1 MTQTSIERYQTAIDA
16 LFAAKENGTIYNV
29 DFKSWKDY
37 ANRGYEKA
45 VSEKVRS
52 PFFHCGEY
60 ENRTER
66 ERDIENAVP
75 YGLHQFPSKKLLK
88 LIEGANETPMV
99 SAVVEL
105 IATWKPVSDTVK
117 ALKPMVVMG
126 RKPSTDPRKTPER
139 TLENTGTCAVCEMNV
154 KLDKGQHIVAH
165 GYTIRWGFQSGNCHG
180 VRFKAFELSSEGAIS
195 WKDHLERALEIALEN
210 VEMMPALIATETDAK
225 TKRDL
230 QQGLANNKATVRF
243 APADITR
250 LEKRITN
257 WEPKA
262 LPGAVK

>member
-1 MTQTSIERYQTAIDA
+1 MIHTNNERYQIAIDA
-16 LFAAKENGTIYNV
+16 LFAAKNEGTIYNV
-29 DFKSWKDY
+29 DYKSWKDY
-37 ANRGYEKA
+37 ANRGYENA
-45 VSEKVRS
+45 VSAKVRS

-75 YGLHQFPSKKLLK
+75 HGLHQFPSKKLLK

-99 SAVVEL
+99 SAVIEL

-139 TLENTGTCAVCEMNV
+139 TLENTGTCSVCEMNV

-165 GYTIRWGFQSGNCHG
+165 GYTIQWGFQSGNCHG

-210 VEMMPALIATETDAK
+210 AEALPALIAAETDAK
-225 TKRDL
+225 MKRDL

-243 APADITR
+243 APADIAR
-250 LEKRITN
+250 LEKKIAT

-262 LPGAVK
+262 LPDAK

>member
-16 LFAAKENGTIYNV
+16 LFAAKEDGTIYNV
-29 DFKSWKDY
+29 DYKSWKDY
-37 ANRGYEKA
+37 AGRGYERD
-45 VSEKVRS
+45 VSDKVRA

-66 ERDIENAVP
+66 ERSIEDAIG
-75 YGLHQFPSKKLLK
+75 YGLHTFPSKKLLT
-88 LIEGANETPMV
+88 LVESANETPMV
-99 SAVVEL
+99 SAVIEL
-105 IATWKPVSDTVK
+105 IATWKPVRDTIK

-139 TLENTGTCAVCEMNV
+139 TLENTGTCAVCDMNV

-165 GYTIRWGFQSGNCHG
+165 GYTIQWGFQSGNCHG
-180 VRFKAFELSSEGAIS
+180 VRFKAFELSSEGTIS

-210 VEMMPALIATETDAK
+210 VDALPELIAAETDSK
-225 TKRDL
+225 MKRDL

-243 APADITR
+243 APADIAR
-250 LEKRITN
+250 LEKMITN
-257 WEPKA
+257 WKPQT
-262 LPGAVK
+262 LPGAV